1 MLAHVHKVH
10 IFPPWLLLLL
20 VPSWSKQEWAAVE
33 GCRDMALKHWPL
45 THTCILSIL
54 SFQQVL
60 CYWLGCG
67 IQERGGGGGRTWYP
81 HSRISWNV
89 NEAKWQLK
97 WLKVTNMVPK
107 ATLAGTF
114 HSIGIP
120 TLKDPMRSFGFIV
133 KAKDDWKTGK
143 KKQTEEESEM
153 SIRPK
158 PSLPPMT
165 AEFWGLCT
173 HRCGLSCSPQ
183 SSCLFSCHSSWSW
196 GRILFHTA
204 QLNLFLHQHIFICP
218 IDSSKGILWRWASIQ
233 TQAFV

>member
-1 MLAHVHKVH
+1 M
-10 IFPPWLLLLL
+10 
-20 VPSWSKQEWAAVE
+20 
-33 GCRDMALKHWPL
+33 
-45 THTCILSIL
+45 
-54 SFQQVL
+54 QVL

-143 KKQTEEESEM
+143 KKSDRRGIWNEHQAQAFIATNDSWVL
-153 SIRPK
+153 RT
-158 PSLPPMT
+158 LYPPMWP
-165 AEFWGLCT
+165 FLQPPVFLSLFMSFFLILRKDSFSYCT
-173 HRCGLSCSPQ
+173 VELISSSTHFYLSYRFFKRHPLKMSFY
-183 SSCLFSCHSSWSW
+183 SDTSFCLKK
-196 GRILFHTA
+196 I
-204 QLNLFLHQHIFICP
+204 
-218 IDSSKGILWRWASIQ
+218 KE
-233 TQAFV
+233 V